1 MGAVLQYQTESDLD
15 RIFQALSDPTRR
27 AILRQI
33 ANGESTVTDI
43 AAPHALTFAAIS
55 KHLKVLEAAHMISRR
70 KAGSFQMITL
80 NPEALKSAD
89 QWLRDYRQFW
99 SARLEALKTLL
110 ETDEEKP

>member
-1 MGAVLQYQTESDLD
+1 MMQMHDEAELD

-33 ANGESTVTDI
+33 AAGERTVTDI

-70 KAGSFQMITL
+70 KSGSFQMITL

-89 QWLRDYRQFW
+89 QWLGFYQQFW
-99 SARLEALKTLL
+99 STRLDTLKSIL
-110 ETDEEKP
+110 EEKEKTP